1 MKFVHAKIFWKG
13 VYMLVSAVTLNQ
25 AHTFSK
31 LQNSQISSKGYDTDY
46 IYENNTP
53 SANGYADFPDSKL
66 FYYINQWKHFCYHQI
81 EKGNLD
87 VIA

>member
-1 MKFVHAKIFWKG
+1 
-13 VYMLVSAVTLNQ
+13 MLVSAVTLNQ

-46 IYENNTP
+46 LLGNYYP
-53 SANGYADFPDSKL
+53 SANGYADFPNGKL
-66 FYYINQWKHFCYHQI
+66 FYYINQWKYFCYNQI
-81 EKGNLD
+81 AKGNLD

>member
-1 MKFVHAKIFWKG
+1 MKYVRANILRKG

-31 LQNSQISSKGYDTDY
+31 LQNSQVSGKGYDTDCTFEGS
-46 IYENNTP
+46 IP
-53 SANGYADFPDSKL
+53 SVNEYADFSDSKL
-66 FYYINQWKHFCYHQI
+66 FYYINQWKYFCYNQI
-81 EKGNLD
+81 AKGNLD